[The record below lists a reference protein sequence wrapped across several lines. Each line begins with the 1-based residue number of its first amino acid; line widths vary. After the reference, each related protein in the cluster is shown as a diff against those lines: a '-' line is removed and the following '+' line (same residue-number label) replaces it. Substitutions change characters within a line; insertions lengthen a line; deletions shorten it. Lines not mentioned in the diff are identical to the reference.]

1 MRVKGMCMTV
11 PLSFVN
17 RKTNIFVG
25 TAGSGKSEIALNVS
39 LELGEFFNV
48 NLIDADVINF
58 YYNLRSIKHII
69 ENKNINFISTHF
81 EDKSID
87 LPVLSGRVFE
97 ALSSSNGVNII
108 DVGGDELGSRVVG
121 QFKELL
127 DKKGYSVFYV
137 ANIYRPF
144 NSNEEEILQNMQ
156 EIEKILGINITA
168 IINNSHLLSETKPED
183 IIRSLKIIQNV
194 ADKKDIPYIL
204 TVVEENLFEEELL
217 EEIKKYSLVY
227 AIKRYIIR

>member
-1 MRVKGMCMTV
+1 MCMTV

-69 ENKNINFISTHF
+69 ENKNINFISTHV

-137 ANIYRPF
+137 SNIYRPF
-144 NSNEEEILQNMQ
+144 NSNEDEILQNMK
-156 EIEKILGINITA
+156 EIENILGINITA

-204 TVVEENLFEEELL
+204 TVVEEHLFEEDLL

>member
-1 MRVKGMCMTV
+1 MCMTV

-39 LELGEFFNV
+39 LELGEFFHV

-97 ALSSSNGVNII
+97 ALSNSNGVNII
-108 DVGGDELGSRVVG
+108 DVGGDELGSRIVG

-127 DKKGYSVFYV
+127 DKKGYSLFYV

-156 EIEKILGINITA
+156 EIESILGMNITA
-168 IINNSHLLSETKPED
+168 IINNSHLLSETKPEV
-183 IIRSLKIIQNV
+183 L
-194 ADKKDIPYIL
+194 
-204 TVVEENLFEEELL
+204 
-217 EEIKKYSLVY
+217 
-227 AIKRYIIR
+227 

>member
-1 MRVKGMCMTV
+1 MCMTV

-48 NLIDADVINF
+48 NLIDADVINL
-58 YYNLRSIKHII
+58 YYNLRSVKDLV
-69 ENKNINFISTHF
+69 ERKNINFISTHF
-81 EDKSID
+81 EGKSID
-87 LPVLSGRVFE
+87 LPILSGKVYE
-97 ALSSSNGVNII
+97 ALNQQNAVNIV
-108 DVGGDELGSRVVG
+108 DVGGDEIGSAVIG
-121 QFKELL
+121 QFRELFS
-127 DKKGYSVFYV
+127 KKGYNLFYV

-144 NSNEEEILQNMQ
+144 NSTKEEILENMR
-156 EIEKILGINITA
+156 EIENILGMNITA
-168 IINNSHLLSETKPED
+168 IINNSHLLSDTKPEN
-183 IIRSLKIIQNV
+183 ILKSLEIVQDV
-194 ADKKDIPYIL
+194 ANTKDIPYVL
-204 TVVEENLFEEELL
+204 TVVEEKLFEQDLL

>member
-1 MRVKGMCMTV
+1 MCMTV

-39 LELGEFFNV
+39 LELGEFFHV

-87 LPVLSGRVFE
+87 LPILSGRVFE
-97 ALSSSNGVNII
+97 ALSNSSGVNII

-127 DKKGYSVFYV
+127 DKKGYSLFYV

-144 NSNEEEILQNMQ
+144 NSNEKEILQNMQ
-156 EIEKILGINITA
+156 EIENILGMNITA

-183 IIRSLKIIQNV
+183 IIRSLQIIQNV
-194 ADKKDIPYIL
+194 AEKRDIPYIL

>member
-1 MRVKGMCMTV
+1 MTEMRVKRMCMTV

-48 NLIDADVINF
+48 NLIDADIINF
-58 YYNLRSIKHII
+58 YYNLRSVKHII

-127 DKKGYSVFYV
+127 DKKGSVFFMLPTYTG
-137 ANIYRPF
+137 R
-144 NSNEEEILQNMQ
+144 L
-156 EIEKILGINITA
+156 
-168 IINNSHLLSETKPED
+168 
-183 IIRSLKIIQNV
+183 IQMR
-194 ADKKDIPYIL
+194 KKSCRTCMKL
-204 TVVEENLFEEELL
+204 RVFWG
-217 EEIKKYSLVY
+217 
-227 AIKRYIIR
+227 